1 MKITKQ
7 ALEKISFVVVCMLLL
22 FMHTTLASA
31 QSKKTLTL
39 EDLFASPKFAGN
51 FFQGG
56 QWAEKGPV
64 ITFVKPDT
72 AGMTHLMS
80 FDLERN
86 QQTVLLDGA
95 KLHAAD
101 VNRLIAIQNYAFSAD
116 RSRLLIYTDSA
127 PVWRFPTKG
136 YYYLYDFATQ
146 KLTPISSREKGY
158 QMFAKLSAN
167 GRHVAFVRDRNLFAV
182 ELASMKET
190 QLTFDGSD
198 GKIINGTTDWVY
210 EEEFGL
216 RDGWA
221 WSPDG
226 RYIAF
231 LQLDESKT
239 SDFVMADLQ
248 GERPALKRF
257 RFPRAGEP
265 NSEIR
270 VGVIDIN
277 TGKPQYFDTGNWQT
291 DNEAHEYIPRLGWT
305 PAINGKYYV
314 WVLRMNRE
322 QNHVAL
328 LHGDP
333 ENVQLKTIFDDKE
346 STWVEPFDPF
356 GGNPKLV
363 YLEDGKHVLY
373 QSERDGYNHLY
384 LYKTEGGPARQ
395 ITRGAWEVSAFHGY
409 DPKSKQFYCTANAE
423 SPIEQQLYRLAFDP
437 NKSTGS
443 ASAPVQITKE
453 KGTHA
458 SNWSKDWRYFID
470 TYSNRHTP
478 PVTRLH
484 KADGAL
490 VKYLED
496 NAELVRTVTEYD
508 FPKTEFLTVPGADGK
523 PLHAYLIKPTNFD
536 PSRNYPLLMYTYGG
550 PASQNATDAWDAFFG
565 FFHAYL
571 VQQHQVIV
579 ACVDNRGA
587 AGYGKAFESAMH
599 KNMGTVE
606 AQDQIAAAKYFGALP
621 YVDEKRIGIWGWS
634 YGGYNT
640 LMAMTKYDGPQVIK
654 LGMAVAPGGAWE
666 MYDTIYT
673 ERYMSTPQKN
683 VEGYKEASPL
693 NFVARLRD
701 DQELLI
707 VHGDQ
712 DDNVHFLNTLHLLT
726 ELQKNKKR
734 FQFMLYPGGNHSLQG
749 TGNPLVYFHL
759 FQTLAEFVSENL

>member
-1 MKITKQ
+1 MKITKHTF
-7 ALEKISFVVVCMLLL
+7 AKASFAVSWMLLL
-22 FMHTTLASA
+22 FMHTTLAFT
-31 QSKKTLTL
+31 QPLKKPLTL
-39 EDLFASPKFAGN
+39 EDLFASAKFAGN

-56 QWAEKGPV
+56 QWADKGPV

-72 AGMTHLMS
+72 AGATHLMS

-86 QQTVLLDGA
+86 QQTVLVDGA

-101 VNRLIAIQNYAFSAD
+101 VNRLIAIQDYAFSAD

-158 QMFAKLSAN
+158 QLFAKLSAN

-182 ELASMKET
+182 ELASMQET

-226 RYIAF
+226 RYLAF
-231 LQLDESKT
+231 VQLDESKT

-257 RFPRAGEP
+257 RFPRAGEA

-270 VGVIDIN
+270 VGVIDLN
-277 TGKPQYFDTGNWQT
+277 TGKRQYFATGNWQE
-291 DNEAHEYIPRLGWT
+291 DNEAYEYIPRLGWT

-314 WVLRMNRE
+314 WMLRMNRE
-322 QNHVAL
+322 QNHVTL

-363 YLEDGKHVLY
+363 YLEDGRHVLY

-384 LYKTEGGPARQ
+384 LYKTAGGPARQ

-409 DPKSKQFYCTANAE
+409 DAKSKQFYFTANAE

-437 NKSTGS
+437 NKSSNPTP
-443 ASAPVQITKE
+443 PVKITKE

-458 SNWSKDWRYFID
+458 INWSKDWRYFID
-470 TYSNRHTP
+470 TFSNRHTP

-484 KADGAL
+484 KADGAP

-496 NAELVRTVTEYD
+496 NAELVRTVAEYD

-536 PSRNYPLLMYTYGG
+536 PTRNYPLLMYTYGG
-550 PASQNATDAWDAFFG
+550 PASQNVTDAWDAFFG

-571 VQQHQVIV
+571 VQQHQVLV

-621 YVDEKRIGIWGWS
+621 YVDEKRLGIWGWS

-654 LGMAVAPGGAWE
+654 LGMAVAPGSGWE

-683 VEGYKEASPL
+683 PQGYKEASPL

-701 DQELLI
+701 EQELLI

-712 DDNVHFLNTLHLLT
+712 DDNVHFINTLHLLR
-726 ELQKNKKR
+726 ELQKNKKH

-749 TGNPLVYFHL
+749 TGNPLVYLHL
-759 FQTLAEFVSENL
+759 FQTLTEFVSENL

>member
-7 ALEKISFVVVCMLLL
+7 AFRKISFFVACTLLL
-22 FMHTTLASA
+22 CMHTTPASA
-31 QSKKTLTL
+31 QSKKPLTL
-39 EDLFASPKFAGN
+39 EDLFASPKFAGKA
-51 FFQGG
+51 FQDG

-64 ITFVKPDT
+64 ITFVQPEGDSV
-72 AGMTHLMS
+72 THLMS
-80 FDLERN
+80 LDLERN
-86 QQTVLLDGA
+86 QQTKLLDGA
-95 KLHAAD
+95 KLYATD
-101 VNRLIAIQNYAFSAD
+101 VHRLIVIDDYAFSAD

-158 QMFAKLSAN
+158 QLFAKLSAN

-190 QLTFDGSD
+190 QLTFDGAE

-226 RYIAF
+226 RHLAF
-231 LQLDESKT
+231 VQFDESKT
-239 SDFVMADLQ
+239 SDFVMANLQ
-248 GERPALKRF
+248 GEWPALKRF
-257 RFPRAGEP
+257 RFPRAGEA

-270 VGVIDIN
+270 VGVIDIA
-277 TGKPQYFDTGNWQT
+277 TGKPQYFATGNWHE
-291 DNEAHEYIPRLGWT
+291 DNEAYEYIPRLGWT
-305 PAINGKYYV
+305 PAINGKHYV
-314 WVLRMNRE
+314 WMLRMNRE

-346 STWVEPFDPF
+346 NTWVEPFDPF

-384 LYKTEGGPARQ
+384 LYNTAGGPARQ
-395 ITRGAWEVSAFHGY
+395 ITRGAWEVAAFHGY
-409 DPKSKQFYCTANAE
+409 DAKNKQFYFTANAE
-423 SPIEQQLYRLAFDP
+423 SPIEQHLYRLAFDP
-437 NKSTGS
+437 NKSS
-443 ASAPVQITKE
+443 NPAPPVKITKE

-458 SNWSKDWRYFID
+458 INWSNDWRYFID

-484 KADGAL
+484 KADGS
-490 VKYLED
+490 VIKYLED
-496 NAELVRTVTEYD
+496 NTDLVRTVAEYD

-523 PLHAYLIKPTNFD
+523 PLHAYLIKPANFD
-536 PSRNYPLLMYTYGG
+536 SSRNYPLLMYTYGG
-550 PASQNATDAWDAFFG
+550 PASQNVTDSWDAFFG

-571 VQQHQVIV
+571 VQQHQILV

-587 AGYGKAFESAMH
+587 AGYGKAFESAVH

-654 LGMAVAPGGAWE
+654 LGMAVAPGGGWE

-683 VEGYKEASPL
+683 PEGYKEASPL
-693 NFVARLRD
+693 NFVSRLRHE
-701 DQELLI
+701 QELLI

-712 DDNVHFLNTLHLLT
+712 DDNVHFLSTLHLLT
-726 ELQKNKKR
+726 ALQKNKKR

-749 TGNPLVYFHL
+749 TGNPFVYLHL
-759 FQTLAEFVSENL
+759 FQTLTEFVSEKL